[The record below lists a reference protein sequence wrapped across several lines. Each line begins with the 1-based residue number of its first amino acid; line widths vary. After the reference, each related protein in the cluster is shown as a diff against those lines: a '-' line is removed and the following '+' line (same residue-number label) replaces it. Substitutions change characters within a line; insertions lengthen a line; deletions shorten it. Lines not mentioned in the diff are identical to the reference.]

1 MWKQEDFSV
10 ILIDAIE
17 ISPEFNQVQ
26 MNTEISIETIPHCS
40 FPNYT
45 RAINIE
51 VSLSIRAYYAD
62 MMGARVILKQSK
74 IFQLAD
80 LQSLREIESISN

>member
-26 MNTEISIETIPHCS
+26 MNIEIWIETIPHCS
-40 FPNYT
+40 FPNYS
-45 RAINIE
+45 AINIE

-62 MMGARVILKQSK
+62 MMGARVTLKQSK